1 MIETGALPVSF
12 FSTVR
17 VNMIHFKHISKEFQ
31 VKGQTVRAL
40 DDIQLEIPEGCIFG
54 IIGYS
59 GAGKSTLIRLINLL
73 ERPSAGQMLVDQRDM
88 TCLNAR
94 ELREARTHIGMI
106 FQHFNL
112 LATKTVAANIEMP
125 LKLLGISK
133 AEREKRLEEL
143 LDFID
148 LKHKRHAYPD
158 ELSGGQKQ
166 RVGIARALANRPKI
180 LLCDEA
186 TSALDPQT
194 TKSVLALLKKI
205 NREQNITIVMV
216 THEMDVIE
224 SICDRVAVMESGRVI
239 ETGYTVDLFSQPQ
252 HPTTK
257 TFIQTVLQQQLPV
270 NIFHQLEYQHEH
282 SIYCLQFNGQSAQ
295 QPVVQ
300 ALIKQFDLSLNILF
314 ANMTE
319 INGTVIGQMFVQ
331 LLGEDTIIAEAIAFL
346 EQHQVRVIQSGV
358 GAQT

>member
-1 MIETGALPVSF
+1 MIE
-12 FSTVR
+12 
-17 VNMIHFKHISKEFQ
+17 FKDISKQYEL
-31 VKGQTVRAL
+31 KGQTLHAL
-40 DDIQLEIPEGCIFG
+40 NQINLQIPTGSIFG

-73 ERPSAGQMLVDQRDM
+73 ERPSSGRIIINGTDFTALD
-88 TCLNAR
+88 AKA
-94 ELREARTHIGMI
+94 LRQERASIGMI

-112 LATKTVAANIEMP
+112 MQTKTVAANIEMP
-125 LKLLGISK
+125 MKLLGWSK

-148 LKHKRHAYPD
+148 LKHKRHAFPD

-166 RVGIARALANRPKI
+166 RVGIARALANHPKI

-194 TKSVLALLKKI
+194 TKSVLQLLKKI
-205 NREQNITIVMV
+205 NEEQGITIVMV

-224 SICDRVAVMESGRVI
+224 TVCDYVSVMEKGDVI
-239 ETGYTVDLFSQPQ
+239 ETGSTLQIFSQPQ

-257 TFIQTVLQQQLPV
+257 NFIQTVLQQHLPV
-270 NIFHQLEYQHEH
+270 NILNNLENQNHN
-282 SIYCLQFNGQSAQ
+282 SIYCLKFLGSSAQ
-295 QPVVQ
+295 ETVIQ
-300 ALIKQFDLSLNILF
+300 AVIKQFDISLNILF

-319 INGTVIGQMFVQ
+319 INGTVIGQMFIQ
-331 LLGEDTIIAEAIAFL
+331 LLGDAQEIQAAIKFL
-346 EQHQVRVIQSGV
+346 EQHGVQVDQAGV
-358 GAQT
+358 QA

>member
-1 MIETGALPVSF
+1 MIE
-12 FSTVR
+12 
-17 VNMIHFKHISKEFQ
+17 FKDISKHYEL
-31 VKGQTVRAL
+31 KGQTIRAL
-40 DDIQLEIPEGCIFG
+40 DQINLEIPEGSIFG

-73 ERPSAGQMLVDQRDM
+73 ERPTQGQVIINQKDFTALD
-88 TCLNAR
+88 AR
-94 ELREARTHIGMI
+94 SLRQERANIGMI

-112 LATKTVAANIEMP
+112 LQTKTVAANIEMP
-125 LKLLGISK
+125 LKLLGIPK
-133 AEREKRLEEL
+133 AERETRLNEL
-143 LDFID
+143 LEFID
-148 LKHKRHAYPD
+148 LKHKKDAFPD

-205 NREQNITIVMV
+205 NQEQNITIVMV

-224 SICDRVAVMESGRVI
+224 TVCDYVAVMEQGKVI
-239 ETGYTVDLFSQPQ
+239 ETGSTINIFSQPQ

-257 TFIQTVLQQQLPV
+257 NFIQTVLQQQLPI
-270 NIFHQLEYQHEH
+270 NILKNLENQNHN
-282 SIYCLQFNGQSAQ
+282 SIYCLQFLGKSAQ
-295 QPVVQ
+295 ETVVQ
-300 ALIKQFDLSLNILF
+300 AVIKKFDISLNILF

-319 INGTVIGQMFVQ
+319 INGTVIGQMFIQ
-331 LLGEDTIIAEAIAFL
+331 LLGDPLIIQQAIEFL
-346 EQHQVRVIQSGV
+346 KQNGVQVEHSGDQV
-358 GAQT
+358 

>member
-1 MIETGALPVSF
+1 MIE
-12 FSTVR
+12 
-17 VNMIHFKHISKEFQ
+17 FKDISKHYEL
-31 VKGQTVRAL
+31 KGQTIRAL
-40 DDIQLEIPEGCIFG
+40 DQINLEIPAGSIFG

-73 ERPSAGQMLVDQRDM
+73 ERPTQGQVIINQKEFTALD
-88 TCLNAR
+88 AR
-94 ELREARTHIGMI
+94 SLRQERANIGMI

-112 LATKTVAANIEMP
+112 LQTKTVAANIEMP
-125 LKLLGISK
+125 LKLLGVSK
-133 AEREKRLEEL
+133 VEREKRLNEL

-148 LKHKRHAYPD
+148 LKHKKDAFPD

-166 RVGIARALANRPKI
+166 RVGIARALANHPKI

-205 NREQNITIVMV
+205 NQEQGITIVMV

-224 SICDRVAVMESGRVI
+224 TICDYVAVMEQGKVI
-239 ETGYTVDLFSQPQ
+239 ETGSTIDIFSRPQ

-257 TFIQTVLQQQLPV
+257 NFIQTVLRQQLPI
-270 NIFHQLEYQHEH
+270 NILNNLENQNHH
-282 SIYCLQFNGQSAQ
+282 SIYCLQFLGKSAQ
-295 QPVVQ
+295 ETVVQ
-300 ALIKQFDLSLNILF
+300 AVIKKFDISLNILF

-319 INGTVIGQMFVQ
+319 INGTVIGQMFIQ
-331 LLGEDTIIAEAIAFL
+331 LLGDPAIIQQAIEFL
-346 EQHQVRVIQSGV
+346 QQNGVDVEQSGV
-358 GAQT
+358 QS

>member
-1 MIETGALPVSF
+1 MIE
-12 FSTVR
+12 
-17 VNMIHFKHISKEFQ
+17 FKNISKHYQ
-31 VKGQTVRAL
+31 LKGQTIRAL
-40 DDIQLEIPEGCIFG
+40 DQINLEIPEGSIFG

-73 ERPSAGQMLVDQRDM
+73 ERPNEGQVIINQKDFTALD
-88 TCLNAR
+88 AR
-94 ELREARTHIGMI
+94 SLRQERANIGMI

-112 LATKTVAANIEMP
+112 LQTKTVAANIEMP

-133 AEREKRLEEL
+133 AEREKRLNEL
-143 LDFID
+143 LEFID
-148 LKHKRHAYPD
+148 LKHKKDAFPD

-166 RVGIARALANRPKI
+166 RVGIARALANHPKI

-205 NREQNITIVMV
+205 NKEQNITIVMV

-224 SICDRVAVMESGRVI
+224 TVCDYVAVMEQGKVI
-239 ETGYTVDLFSQPQ
+239 ETGSTLEIFSQPQ

-257 TFIQTVLQQQLPV
+257 NFIQTVLQQQLPV
-270 NIFHQLEYQHEH
+270 NILKNLENQNHN
-282 SIYCLQFNGQSAQ
+282 SIYCLQFLGRSAQ
-295 QPVVQ
+295 ETVVQ
-300 ALIKQFDLSLNILF
+300 AVIKKFDISLNILF

-319 INGTVIGQMFVQ
+319 INGTVIGQMFIQ
-331 LLGEDTIIAEAIAFL
+331 LLGDPEIIQQAIEFL
-346 EQHQVRVIQSGV
+346 EQNGVKVEHSGDQV
-358 GAQT
+358 

>member
-1 MIETGALPVSF
+1 MIE
-12 FSTVR
+12 
-17 VNMIHFKHISKEFQ
+17 FKDISKQYEL
-31 VKGQTVRAL
+31 KGQTLHAL
-40 DDIQLEIPEGCIFG
+40 NQINLQIPTGSIFG

-73 ERPSAGQMLVDQRDM
+73 ERPSSGRIIINGTDFTALD
-88 TCLNAR
+88 AKA
-94 ELREARTHIGMI
+94 LRQERASIGMI

-112 LATKTVAANIEMP
+112 MQTKTVAANIEMP
-125 LKLLGISK
+125 MKLLGWSK

-148 LKHKRHAYPD
+148 LKHKRHAFPD

-166 RVGIARALANRPKI
+166 RVGIARALANHPKI

-194 TKSVLALLKKI
+194 TKSVLQLLKKI
-205 NREQNITIVMV
+205 NEEQGITIVMV

-224 SICDRVAVMESGRVI
+224 TVCDYVSVMEKGDVI
-239 ETGYTVDLFSQPQ
+239 ETGSTLQIFSQPQ

-257 TFIQTVLQQQLPV
+257 NFIQTVLQQHLPV
-270 NIFHQLEYQHEH
+270 NILTNLENQNHN
-282 SIYCLQFNGQSAQ
+282 SIYCLKFLGSSAQ
-295 QPVVQ
+295 ETVIQ
-300 ALIKQFDLSLNILF
+300 AVIKQFDISLNILF

-319 INGTVIGQMFVQ
+319 INGTVIGQMFIQ
-331 LLGEDTIIAEAIAFL
+331 LLGDAQEIQAAIKFL
-346 EQHQVRVIQSGV
+346 EQHGVQVDQAGV
-358 GAQT
+358 QA

>member
-1 MIETGALPVSF
+1 MPVFLFVMQYFDTMIE
-12 FSTVR
+12 
-17 VNMIHFKHISKEFQ
+17 FKDISKQYEL
-31 VKGQTVRAL
+31 KGQTLRAL
-40 DDIQLEIPEGCIFG
+40 NRINLQIPTGSIFG

-73 ERPSAGQMLVDQRDM
+73 ERPTSGQVIINGTDFTALD
-88 TCLNAR
+88 AKS
-94 ELREARTHIGMI
+94 LRQERTQIGMI

-112 LATKTVAANIEMP
+112 MQTKTVAANIEMP
-125 LKLLGISK
+125 MKLLGWSK

-148 LKHKRHAYPD
+148 LKSKRNAFPD

-166 RVGIARALANRPKI
+166 RVGIARALANHPKI

-194 TKSVLALLKKI
+194 TKSVLQLLKRI
-205 NREQNITIVMV
+205 NQEQGITIVMV

-224 SICDRVAVMESGRVI
+224 TVCDYVAVMEKGDVI
-239 ETGYTVDLFSQPQ
+239 ETGSTLQIFSQPQ

-257 TFIQTVLQQQLPV
+257 NFIQTVLQQNLPV
-270 NIFHQLEYQHEH
+270 NILNNLENQNHH
-282 SIYCLQFNGQSAQ
+282 SIYCLKFLGSSAQ
-295 QPVVQ
+295 ETVIQGV
-300 ALIKQFDLSLNILF
+300 IKQFDISLNILF

-319 INGTVIGQMFVQ
+319 INGSVIGQMFIQ
-331 LLGEDTIIAEAIAFL
+331 LLGDPAQITAAVQYL
-346 EQHQVRVIQSGV
+346 RDNGVQVDQAGV
-358 GAQT
+358 QA

>member
-1 MIETGALPVSF
+1 MIE
-12 FSTVR
+12 
-17 VNMIHFKHISKEFQ
+17 FKDISKQYEL
-31 VKGQTVRAL
+31 KGQTLRAL
-40 DDIQLEIPEGCIFG
+40 SRINLQIPTGSIFG

-73 ERPSAGQMLVDQRDM
+73 ERPTSGQVIINGTDFTALD
-88 TCLNAR
+88 AKS
-94 ELREARTHIGMI
+94 LRQERTQIGMI

-112 LATKTVAANIEMP
+112 MQTKTVAANIEMP
-125 LKLLGISK
+125 MKLLGWSK

-148 LKHKRHAYPD
+148 LKHKRHAFPD

-166 RVGIARALANRPKI
+166 RVGIARALANHPKI

-194 TKSVLALLKKI
+194 TKSVLQLLKRI
-205 NREQNITIVMV
+205 NQEQGITIVMV

-224 SICDRVAVMESGRVI
+224 TVCDYVAVMEKGDVI
-239 ETGYTVDLFSQPQ
+239 ETGSTLQIFSQPQ

-257 TFIQTVLQQQLPV
+257 NFIQTVLQQNLPV
-270 NIFHQLEYQHEH
+270 NILANLENQNHR
-282 SIYCLQFNGQSAQ
+282 SIYCLKFLGSSAQ
-295 QPVVQ
+295 ETVIQGV
-300 ALIKQFDLSLNILF
+300 IKQFDISLNILF

-319 INGTVIGQMFVQ
+319 INGSVIGQMFIQ
-331 LLGEDTIIAEAIAFL
+331 LLGDPTQITAAIQYL
-346 EQHQVRVIQSGV
+346 RDNGVQVDQAGV
-358 GAQT
+358 QE

>member
-1 MIETGALPVSF
+1 MIE
-12 FSTVR
+12 
-17 VNMIHFKHISKEFQ
+17 FKNISKHYQ
-31 VKGQTVRAL
+31 LKGQTIRAL
-40 DDIQLEIPEGCIFG
+40 DQINLVIPEGSIFG

-73 ERPSAGQMLVDQRDM
+73 ERPNEGQII
-88 TCLNAR
+88 LNQKDFTALDAR
-94 ELREARTHIGMI
+94 SLRQERANIGMI

-112 LATKTVAANIEMP
+112 LQTKTVAANIEMP
-125 LKLLGISK
+125 LKLLGIPKS
-133 AEREKRLEEL
+133 EREKRLNEL
-143 LDFID
+143 LEFID
-148 LKHKRHAYPD
+148 LKHKKDAFPD

-205 NREQNITIVMV
+205 NQEQNITIVMV

-224 SICDRVAVMESGRVI
+224 TVCDYVAVMEQGKVI
-239 ETGYTVDLFSQPQ
+239 ETGSTINIFSQPQ

-257 TFIQTVLQQQLPV
+257 NFIQTVLQQQLPI
-270 NIFHQLEYQHEH
+270 NILKNLENQNHN
-282 SIYCLQFNGQSAQ
+282 SIYCLQFLGKSAQ
-295 QPVVQ
+295 ETVVQ
-300 ALIKQFDLSLNILF
+300 AVIKQFDISLNILF

-319 INGTVIGQMFVQ
+319 INGTVIGQMFIQ
-331 LLGEDTIIAEAIAFL
+331 LLGDPLIIQQAIEFL
-346 EQHQVRVIQSGV
+346 IQNGVQVEHSGDQV
-358 GAQT
+358 

>member
-1 MIETGALPVSF
+1 MIE
-12 FSTVR
+12 
-17 VNMIHFKHISKEFQ
+17 FKDISKQYEL
-31 VKGQTVRAL
+31 KGQTLHAL
-40 DDIQLEIPEGCIFG
+40 NRINLQIPTGSIFG

-73 ERPSAGQMLVDQRDM
+73 ERPTSGRVIINGTDFTALD
-88 TCLNAR
+88 AKS
-94 ELREARTHIGMI
+94 LRQERTQIGMI

-112 LATKTVAANIEMP
+112 MQTKTVAANIEMP
-125 LKLLGISK
+125 MKLLGWSK

-148 LKHKRHAYPD
+148 LKHKRNAFPD

-166 RVGIARALANRPKI
+166 RVGIARALANHPKI

-194 TKSVLALLKKI
+194 TKSVLQLLKRI
-205 NREQNITIVMV
+205 NQEQGITIVMV

-224 SICDRVAVMESGRVI
+224 TVCDYVAVMEKGDVI
-239 ETGYTVDLFSQPQ
+239 ETGSTLQIFSQPQ

-257 TFIQTVLQQQLPV
+257 NFIQTVLQQNLPV
-270 NIFHQLEYQHEH
+270 NILNNLENQNHH
-282 SIYCLQFNGQSAQ
+282 SIYCLKFLGSSAQ
-295 QPVVQ
+295 ETVIQGV
-300 ALIKQFDLSLNILF
+300 IKQFDISLNILF

-319 INGTVIGQMFVQ
+319 INGTVIGQMFIQ
-331 LLGEDTIIAEAIAFL
+331 LLGNSTEINTALQYLRD
-346 EQHQVRVIQSGV
+346 HGVQVDQAGV
-358 GAQT
+358 QE

>member
-1 MIETGALPVSF
+1 MIE
-12 FSTVR
+12 
-17 VNMIHFKHISKEFQ
+17 FKDISKQ
-31 VKGQTVRAL
+31 YQLKGQTLHAL
-40 DDIQLEIPEGCIFG
+40 NRINLQIPTGSIFG

-73 ERPSAGQMLVDQRDM
+73 ERPTSGQVIINGTDFTALD
-88 TCLNAR
+88 AKS
-94 ELREARTHIGMI
+94 LRQERTQIGMI

-112 LATKTVAANIEMP
+112 MQTKTVAANIEMP
-125 LKLLGISK
+125 MKLLGWSK

-148 LKHKRHAYPD
+148 LKHKRHAFPD

-166 RVGIARALANRPKI
+166 RVGIARALANHPKI

-194 TKSVLALLKKI
+194 TKSVLQLLKRI
-205 NREQNITIVMV
+205 NQEQGITIVMV

-224 SICDRVAVMESGRVI
+224 TVCDYVAVMEKGDVI
-239 ETGYTVDLFSQPQ
+239 ETGSTLQIFSQPQ

-257 TFIQTVLQQQLPV
+257 NFIQTVLQQNLPV
-270 NIFHQLEYQHEH
+270 NILANLENQNHH
-282 SIYCLQFNGQSAQ
+282 SIYCLKFLGSSAQ
-295 QPVVQ
+295 ETVIQGV
-300 ALIKQFDLSLNILF
+300 IKQFDISLNILF

-319 INGTVIGQMFVQ
+319 INGSVIGQMFIQ
-331 LLGEDTIIAEAIAFL
+331 LLGDPAQITAAMQYL
-346 EQHQVRVIQSGV
+346 RDNGVQVDQAGV
-358 GAQT
+358 QE

>member
-1 MIETGALPVSF
+1 MIE
-12 FSTVR
+12 
-17 VNMIHFKHISKEFQ
+17 FKDISKHYEL
-31 VKGQTVRAL
+31 KGQTIRAL
-40 DDIQLEIPEGCIFG
+40 DQINLEIPEGSIFG

-73 ERPSAGQMLVDQRDM
+73 ERPNEGQII
-88 TCLNAR
+88 LNQKDFTALDAR
-94 ELREARTHIGMI
+94 SLRQERANIGMI

-112 LATKTVAANIEMP
+112 LQTKTVAANIEIP
-125 LKLLGISK
+125 LKLLGVSK
-133 AEREKRLEEL
+133 AEREKRLNEL

-148 LKHKRHAYPD
+148 LKHKKDAFPD

-166 RVGIARALANRPKI
+166 RVGIARALANHPKI

-205 NREQNITIVMV
+205 NQEQGITIVMV

-224 SICDRVAVMESGRVI
+224 TVCDYVAVMEQGKVI
-239 ETGYTVDLFSQPQ
+239 ETGSTIDIFSQPQ

-257 TFIQTVLQQQLPV
+257 NFIQTVLQQQLPV
-270 NIFHQLEYQHEH
+270 NILNNLENQNHN
-282 SIYCLQFNGQSAQ
+282 SIYCLQFLGKSAQ
-295 QPVVQ
+295 ETVVQ
-300 ALIKQFDLSLNILF
+300 AVIKKFDISLNIVF

-319 INGTVIGQMFVQ
+319 INGTVIGQMFIQ
-331 LLGEDTIIAEAIAFL
+331 LLGDPAIIQQAIEFL
-346 EQHQVRVIQSGV
+346 QQNGVEVEQSGV
-358 GAQT
+358 QL

>member
-1 MIETGALPVSF
+1 MIE
-12 FSTVR
+12 
-17 VNMIHFKHISKEFQ
+17 FKDISKHYEL
-31 VKGQTVRAL
+31 KGQTIRAL
-40 DDIQLEIPEGCIFG
+40 DQINLEIPEGSIFG

-73 ERPSAGQMLVDQRDM
+73 ERPTQGQVIINQKDFTALD
-88 TCLNAR
+88 AR
-94 ELREARTHIGMI
+94 LLRQERANIGMI

-112 LATKTVAANIEMP
+112 LQTKTVAANIEIP
-125 LKLLGISK
+125 LKLLGVSK
-133 AEREKRLEEL
+133 AEREKRLNEL

-148 LKHKRHAYPD
+148 LKHKKDAFPD

-166 RVGIARALANRPKI
+166 RVGIARALANHPKI

-205 NREQNITIVMV
+205 NQEQGITIVMV

-224 SICDRVAVMESGRVI
+224 TVCDYVAVMEQGKVI
-239 ETGYTVDLFSQPQ
+239 ETGSTIDIFSRPQ

-257 TFIQTVLQQQLPV
+257 NFIQTVLQQQLPV
-270 NIFHQLEYQHEH
+270 NILNNLENQNHN
-282 SIYCLQFNGQSAQ
+282 SIYCLQFLGKSAQ
-295 QPVVQ
+295 ETVVQ
-300 ALIKQFDLSLNILF
+300 AVIKKFDISLNILF

-319 INGTVIGQMFVQ
+319 INGTVIGQMFIQ
-331 LLGEDTIIAEAIAFL
+331 LLGDPAIIQQAIEFL
-346 EQHQVRVIQSGV
+346 QQNGVEVEQSGV
-358 GAQT
+358 QL

>member
-1 MIETGALPVSF
+1 MIE
-12 FSTVR
+12 
-17 VNMIHFKHISKEFQ
+17 FKNISKHYQ
-31 VKGQTVRAL
+31 LKDQTIRAL
-40 DDIQLEIPEGCIFG
+40 DQINLVIPEGSIFG

-73 ERPSAGQMLVDQRDM
+73 ERPNEGQII
-88 TCLNAR
+88 LNQKDFTALDAR
-94 ELREARTHIGMI
+94 SLRQERANIGMI

-112 LATKTVAANIEMP
+112 LQTKTVAANIEMP
-125 LKLLGISK
+125 LKLLGIPK
-133 AEREKRLEEL
+133 AEREKRLNEL
-143 LDFID
+143 LEFID
-148 LKHKRHAYPD
+148 LKHKKDAFPD

-205 NREQNITIVMV
+205 NQEQNITIVMV

-224 SICDRVAVMESGRVI
+224 TVCDYVAVMEQGKVI
-239 ETGYTVDLFSQPQ
+239 ETGSTINIFSQPQ

-257 TFIQTVLQQQLPV
+257 NFIQTVLQQQLPI
-270 NIFHQLEYQHEH
+270 NILKNLENQNHN
-282 SIYCLQFNGQSAQ
+282 SIYCLQFLGKSAQ
-295 QPVVQ
+295 ETVVQ
-300 ALIKQFDLSLNILF
+300 AVIKKFDISLNILF

-319 INGTVIGQMFVQ
+319 INGTVIGQMFIQ
-331 LLGEDTIIAEAIAFL
+331 LLGDPLIIQQAIEFL
-346 EQHQVRVIQSGV
+346 KQNGVQVEHSGDQV
-358 GAQT
+358 